1 MSLCLEGPER
11 KIASHEFLSLGWDM
25 VSHVVYVMLDV
36 DLQER

>member
-1 MSLCLEGPER
+1 MSLCLERPER

-25 VSHVVYVMLDV
+25 VSHVVYVMLDA